1 MDSSFRC
8 WQRSRLASRA
18 GHFTGGWS
26 RRATGTRPLRPRIAL
41 AIVLLVL
48 VIPLALA
55 FSYAT
60 NEISTWVA
68 WLIEANRNGVPVPE
82 SVVNMPFIGQWL
94 AESWQRNLSE
104 PRALGEVIQILSGEH
119 VGNISRWVLA
129 TGRQAFN
136 LVLSVLFIMITLFF
150 VYKDG
155 AAMVEQLDRVG
166 ERILPRRWQRFSR
179 VVPATVSSTVTGMTL
194 IAIGEGIVLG
204 LAYKIAGVP
213 SSFLLG
219 VLTGFMAMIPGGA
232 PLSVTLVS
240 LYLLA
245 SGRPIAA
252 VALFAWGAIE
262 LFIVDKTLRPK
273 LVGGPIRLPF
283 LPTLFGLIGGVK
295 TMGMVGLFVGPVLM
309 ALLVAIWREWVL
321 TTEAEVVD
329 EAMRENSEGEIAMT
343 PAPIVPSAAR
353 PSGVP
358 RSRARWRAR
367 HAWPRHIS
375 DAPTKSSRART
386 PRSKGVI
393 ASEAAF
399 RSHERG
405 KVRSGGSLGAPAR
418 IQARAKLLALS

>member
-1 MDSSFRC
+1 MNSPLPANPVARGLLVLILAAGVYFFHGFLIPVLAALTIGFAS
-8 WQRSRLASRA
+8 WPLYKRLVRA
-18 GHFTGGWS
+18 CGGHTSVAAG
-26 RRATGTRPLRPRIAL
+26 IAL
-41 AIVLLVL
+41 TVVLLVL
-48 VIPLALA
+48 VIPLSLAL
-55 FSYAT
+55 SYAA

-68 WLIEANRNGVPVPE
+68 WLVEANRQGVPVPE
-82 SVVNMPFIGQWL
+82 SVVALPFVGQWL
-94 AESWQRNLSE
+94 AESWQRYLGE
-104 PRALGEVIQILSGEH
+104 PRALGEVIQFLSGEH

-129 TGRQAFN
+129 TGREAFN
-136 LVLSVLFIMITLFF
+136 LLLSVLFIMITLFF

-155 AAMVEQLDRVG
+155 AVMVEQLDRVG
-166 ERILPRRWQRFSR
+166 ERVLPHRWQRFSR
-179 VVPATVSSTVTGMTL
+179 VVPATVTSTVTGMTL

-213 SSFLLG
+213 SAFLLG

-252 VALFAWGAIE
+252 LGLFAWGAIE

-321 TTEAEVVD
+321 TTEND
-329 EAMRENSEGEIAMT
+329 IL
-343 PAPIVPSAAR
+343 
-353 PSGVP
+353 
-358 RSRARWRAR
+358 
-367 HAWPRHIS
+367 
-375 DAPTKSSRART
+375 
-386 PRSKGVI
+386 
-393 ASEAAF
+393 SEAAD
-399 RSHERG
+399 ETLPEPEVG
-405 KVRSGGSLGAPAR
+405 IAPAKVAPSR
-418 IQARAKLLALS
+418 APAWSSSEARETPSPQRVAETHMRRPDEVLPGTPHSLQKGAQL

>member
-1 MDSSFRC
+1 MTSPLPANPVA
-8 WQRSRLASRA
+8 RSLLILILAAGVYFFHGFLVPVLAALTIGFASWPLYRRLVRACGGRTALAAS
-18 GHFTGGWS
+18 
-26 RRATGTRPLRPRIAL
+26 IAL
-41 AIVLLVL
+41 MIVLLVL

-55 FSYAT
+55 LSYAA
-60 NEISTWVA
+60 NEISTWVV
-68 WLIEANRNGVPVPE
+68 WLADANKQGVPVPE
-82 SVVNMPFIGQWL
+82 SVIAMPFAGQWL
-94 AESWQRNLSE
+94 AEQWQRYLGE
-104 PRALGEVIQILSGEH
+104 PRALGEVVQFLSGEH
-119 VGNISRWVLA
+119 IGNISRWVLA
-129 TGRQAFN
+129 TGREAFN
-136 LVLSVLFIMITLFF
+136 LLLSVLFIMITLFF

-155 AAMVEQLDRVG
+155 TALVEQLDRIG
-166 ERILPRRWQRFSR
+166 ERVLPRRWQRFSR

-213 SSFLLG
+213 SAFLLG

-252 VALFAWGAIE
+252 LGLFAWGAIE

-321 TTEAEVVD
+321 TNDTDALSE
-329 EAMRENSEGEIAMT
+329 MRETSPEMEGAGGDLIAV
-343 PAPIVPSAAR
+343 PAKVVPSKTPVWTSSDVQEISGPQRVAETHKR
-353 PSGVP
+353 RSDEILPGPS
-358 RSRARWRAR
+358 RSLQ
-367 HAWPRHIS
+367 
-375 DAPTKSSRART
+375 
-386 PRSKGVI
+386 KGT
-393 ASEAAF
+393 
-399 RSHERG
+399 
-405 KVRSGGSLGAPAR
+405 
-418 IQARAKLLALS
+418 